1 MSEENK
7 TGLRAEIVKGGTYLA
22 LRQGVVIVVN
32 VVGMLLLTREI
43 GPGPY
48 GIYIACFDLVGYFG
62 DVMTFGV
69 NVYLIRKDGDIPE
82 EDYHQAFTLLLLL
95 SIAGVGIGLV
105 LLPLVQHWIRMKGF
119 EAAALWVLMCMPIVL
134 MSFVPL
140 AYLEHAL
147 DYRRVATIEVAGRIA
162 FYVVA
167 LPLAFAGAGVWAP
180 VAGVWSLNLLQL
192 IWFYSAVKLRPRL
205 YWKWDRL
212 RPMISYGVGFSAS
225 TWISRLRNLVNSL
238 VVGRFLGAS
247 AVGYVALCMRFA
259 QVLTFIKTVA
269 ARLSIAALARVQND
283 VVRLGRAVTEGMTL
297 QALAAGPFLAGFAFF
312 SPWII
317 PRFFGPAWWPATEIF
332 PFIAAAFLTDAVF
345 NMHSSSLY
353 VRKRNWEV
361 ASFNACHVLIL
372 GAVAWRLVPWMG
384 VKGYG
389 WAEVMAL
396 PSYLILHWWFRAI
409 GGKANYSQAVIWY
422 ISCVICMFG
431 WQLGPWAWAFFF
443 LPFIVSGTR
452 KNLVALLSL
461 ALEKR
466 GTIFGLRRGPGEA
479 IPKP

>member
-7 TGLRAEIVKGGTYLA
+7 AGLRAEVVRGGTYLA
-22 LRQGVVIVVN
+22 LRQGLVIVVN

-48 GIYIACFDLVGYFG
+48 GIYIACFDLLGYFG
-62 DVMTFGV
+62 DMMTFGV

-105 LLPLVQHWIRMKGF
+105 LLPLVQQWIRMKGF
-119 EAAALWVLMCMPIVL
+119 EGAALWMLLCMPIVL
-134 MSFVPL
+134 MSFIPL

-162 FYVVA
+162 FYGVA

-192 IWFYSAVKLRPRL
+192 TWFYSAVKLRPRL

-212 RPMISYGVGFSAS
+212 RPMIRYGVSFSAS

-247 AVGYVALCMRFA
+247 AVGYVALCMRIA

-283 VVRLGRAVTEGMTL
+283 LVRLGRALTEGMTL
-297 QALAAGPFLAGFAFF
+297 QVLAAGPFLAAFAFF

-317 PRFFGPAWWPATEIF
+317 PRFFGPAWSPTTEIF
-332 PFIAAAFLTDAVF
+332 PFIAAAVLTDAVF
-345 NMHSSSLY
+345 NMHSSTLY

-372 GAVAWRLVPWMG
+372 GAAAWLLVQTMG

-389 WAEVMAL
+389 WAELMAL
-396 PSYLILHWWFRAI
+396 PSYLMLHWWFRAI
-409 GGKANYSQAVIWY
+409 GGKANYSDAAIWY
-422 ISCVICMFG
+422 VSCVICMFG
-431 WQLGPWAWAFFF
+431 WHLGPWAWSLFFVPF
-443 LPFIVSGTR
+443 VLPGTR
-452 KNLVALLSL
+452 NNLISLLSL
-461 ALEKR
+461 VWEKR
-466 GTIFGLRRGPGEA
+466 GMTFGLRRDPRKA
-479 IPKP
+479 VLKP